1 MCKCDDNRR
10 LSINNLHLSVHMV
23 STISIVLLAISIEK
37 MMLQIRT
44 YRTSFQSNNDQAIV
58 TLFFMSVNVIP
69 ICRWLNNEANKILN
83 DENLKVINLLG
94 SER

>member
-10 LSINNLHLSVHMV
+10 LSINNLHLSVHMA

-37 MMLQIRT
+37 MMLQIRI

-58 TLFFMSVNVIP
+58 TLFFYV
-69 ICRWLNNEANKILN
+69 
-83 DENLKVINLLG
+83 G
-94 SER
+94 ERDSYLSMAK